1 MIVIVCGSRDVQPTV
16 RNTVVEVLNSLEKP
30 FDMYSGG
37 AKGIDTMAVDW
48 AKQNNIVYKEY
59 YPDWK
64 NKGKAAGYYRNAEMM
79 SDAISKCGVENVSV
93 LAFWNGRSSGTK
105 HMIELAEKYSTKLS
119 IVNI

>member
-1 MIVIVCGSRDVQPTV
+1 MIVIVCGSRDVQPAV

-48 AKQNNIVYKEY
+48 AKYNNIAYKEY

-64 NKGKAAGYYRNAEMM
+64 NKGKAAG
-79 SDAISKCGVENVSV
+79 S
-93 LAFWNGRSSGTK
+93 
-105 HMIELAEKYSTKLS
+105 
-119 IVNI
+119 